1 MIGNTLRNIIIG
13 ILIGSQVII
22 GKPIMNY
29 HKLIDKHKHKKSKII
44 NPKNLQSD
52 LANQKLA
59 QFKQQCAETQSI
71 REYEIERQQKL
82 QKQRELEMKAK
93 QAQKL
98 KRQKQQTTNRHKEN
112 NNISSLSRRDNGEY
126 INVRLSYYTSSY
138 EECGKNDGI
147 SANGTSINDG
157 GNYVAAPS
165 SVPFGTKL
173 NIDGTIYTVVDR
185 GGAIGYSNG
194 VMMLDVYVP
203 GASQEQLNNLG
214 VKFTKA
220 QILK

>member
-13 ILIGSQVII
+13 IIIGSQIVI
-22 GKPIMNY
+22 GKPIINY
-29 HKLIDKHKHKKSKII
+29 HKLVDKHRHKKSKII

-71 REYEIERQQKL
+71 REYEIERQQEL
-82 QKQRELEMKAK
+82 QKQRESEIKAR

-98 KRQKQQTTNRHKEN
+98 KQQRQQITNKHKN
-112 NNISSLSRRDNGEY
+112 NNIPSLSRGNNEEY
-126 INVRLSYYTSSY
+126 IDVRLSYYTNSIA
-138 EECGKNDGI
+138 ECGKNDGI
-147 SANGTSINDG
+147 SANGTNINDG

-165 SVPFGTKL
+165 TIPFGTKL
-173 NIDGTIYTVVDR
+173 DIDGVIYTVVDR